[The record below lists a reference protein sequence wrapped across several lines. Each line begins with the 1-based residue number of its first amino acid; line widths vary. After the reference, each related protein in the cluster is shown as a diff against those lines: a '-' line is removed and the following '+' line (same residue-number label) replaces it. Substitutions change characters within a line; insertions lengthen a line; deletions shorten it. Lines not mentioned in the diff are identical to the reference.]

1 MNAIHSRMN
10 TRSFGRQADVNQGR
24 SSTFSE
30 LIAEDELLNLV
41 TNSPA
46 KNKTMQLTSRRIKD
60 LEFLREYLSEG
71 GVEELY
77 IADNKITDIS
87 PLAGSPSLRLINLK
101 YNKLESL
108 VPFEAGM
115 PNLTKLDIGG
125 TNSFDVTPLQHLTSL
140 TDLDVSSNS
149 LSDLTPI
156 SHLPLKRLNFDSNLI
171 DDISFI
177 EGLVALEDV
186 VCSRNMISDISPMR
200 YLRNL
205 VKLDASKNFITDI
218 TYLKECRVTLR
229 HLNVSCNLVDDIRV
243 LEDFHNLN
251 RLDAYNNKIDDISP
265 LYELLTLVQ
274 INLTKTQ
281 VRGRLRSKFME
292 RVNMNRLNIRMRSL
306 TLSSLAKKAL
316 NDIPIIFRIPRTL
329 IPSRATTSP
338 NLVITPLE
346 QFVINNGVM
355 TIRVTPLPKIE

>member
-1 MNAIHSRMN
+1 MIR
-10 TRSFGRQADVNQGR
+10 FGRQADVNQGC

-41 TNSPA
+41 TNSSA

-60 LEFLREYLSEG
+60 LEFLREYVLEN

-77 IADNKITDIS
+77 IADNKIADIS

-125 TNSFDVTPLQHLTSL
+125 TNSSDVTPLQHLKSL

-149 LSDLTPI
+149 LSELSPI
-156 SHLPLKRLNFDSNLI
+156 AHLPLKRLNFDSNLM

-177 EGLVALEDV
+177 ESMVTLEDV
-186 VCSRNMISDISPMR
+186 VCSRNMISDIEPMR
-200 YLRNL
+200 YLRCL

-218 TYLKECRVTLR
+218 THLRECRVTLR
-229 HLNVSCNLVDDIRV
+229 HLIISCNLIDNIKV
-243 LEDFHNLN
+243 LEDFRNLN

-265 LYELLTLVQ
+265 LYELLTLIQV
-274 INLTKTQ
+274 NLIKNPTK
-281 VRGRLRSKFME
+281 GRLRSKLVE
-292 RVNMNRLNIRMRSL
+292 RVGMNHLNIRLRTL
-306 TLSSLAKKAL
+306 TLSSLAKKTL
-316 NDIPIIFRIPRTL
+316 NDIPIIFRIP
-329 IPSRATTSP
+329 I
-338 NLVITPLE
+338 VIQKL
-346 QFVINNGVM
+346 QRLQIF
-355 TIRVTPLPKIE
+355 

>member
-101 YNKLESL
+101 YNKLKSL

-125 TNSFDVTPLQHLTSL
+125 TNSFDATPLQHLTSL

-149 LSDLTPI
+149 LSDLSPI

-177 EGLVALEDV
+177 ENMVTLEDV
-186 VCSRNMISDISPMR
+186 VCSRNMISDLSSMR
-200 YLRNL
+200 HLKYLI
-205 VKLDASKNFITDI
+205 KLDVSKNFIPDI
-218 TYLKECRVTLR
+218 THLKECRVTLR
-229 HLNVSCNLVDDIRV
+229 HLNVSCNLIDDIKV
-243 LEDFHNLN
+243 LKDFHNLN
-251 RLDAYNNKIDDISP
+251 RLDAYNNKISDISP
-265 LYELLTLVQ
+265 LYELLTLIQ
-274 INLTKTQ
+274 DNLTKNPVSGKLRAKFAER
-281 VRGRLRSKFME
+281 VRMNYINIRLRT
-292 RVNMNRLNIRMRSL
+292 L

-316 NDIPIIFRIPRTL
+316 KDIPIVIGIPR
-329 IPSRATTSP
+329 
-338 NLVITPLE
+338 NLMPQSFDPLGRY
-346 QFVINNGVM
+346 FIGSGV
-355 TIRVTPLPKIE
+355 TRRRVVFQS